1 MLKRFIDIRT
11 SLTARIFLMTI
22 VILLISSSVTYLFL
36 AWATPIS
43 YRSII
48 ADNLN
53 EKVDRLISD
62 LAETTFEESGPLISR
77 FEKENNA
84 EIRITAG
91 DGETSLLP
99 GNAPEEEAVDS
110 VIIEDDGSSVSTCRS
125 TATAVVSDSSEVEYT
140 STDWDAAVTF
150 KGSGK
155 PYDLSGRAKGDQ

>member
-77 FEKENNA
+77 LRRRTTRRFGLRPETEKRPFCPA
-84 EIRITAG
+84 MHRRRRLWIQ
-91 DGETSLLP
+91 
-99 GNAPEEEAVDS
+99 
-110 VIIEDDGSSVSTCRS
+110 SS
-125 TATAVVSDSSEVEYT
+125 
-140 STDWDAAVTF
+140 
-150 KGSGK
+150 
-155 PYDLSGRAKGDQ
+155 